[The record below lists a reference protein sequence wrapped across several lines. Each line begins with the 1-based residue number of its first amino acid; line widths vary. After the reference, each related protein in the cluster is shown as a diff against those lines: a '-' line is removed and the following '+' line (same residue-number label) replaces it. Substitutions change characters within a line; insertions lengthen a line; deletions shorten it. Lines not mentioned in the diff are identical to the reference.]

1 MDNKILKEK
10 IKSNTLDDSP
20 LILIY
25 QDNSFVCYQY
35 VNQICKNRK
44 LEKLKIN
51 KLSDI
56 TNDDEFFD
64 AESSYLYVYDIE
76 KLEETI
82 PADMKN
88 IIVVCKQAKNNPGIK
103 QVKIDKLVS
112 WQIEDYVKTRV
123 PGISDSQAKWLCDI
137 SKYNI
142 YRLEKECDKLSIF
155 NKEHQQ
161 NLFNLMNEENAYCD
175 LNNLTIFNFINA
187 IVNKDFKTINEVL
200 ENISFIDIEA
210 TGTVTLLLKQF
221 KTLIDVSFYHNW
233 NNKLTCSEKQF
244 YYFKRNMMGLY
255 TKEQLINIY
264 EFLTSLDYKLKS
276 GYIANDNLID
286 YILINVLK
294 F

>member
-76 KLEETI
+76 KLEETV

-88 IIVVCKQAKNNPGIK
+88 IIVVCKAKNIGIK
-103 QVKIDKLVS
+103 QVKLISYKFRLKIMLKQEFLEYQILKQNGCVILV
-112 WQIEDYVKTRV
+112 
-123 PGISDSQAKWLCDI
+123 
-137 SKYNI
+137 NI
-142 YRLEKECDKLSIF
+142 I
-155 NKEHQQ
+155 
-161 NLFNLMNEENAYCD
+161 
-175 LNNLTIFNFINA
+175 
-187 IVNKDFKTINEVL
+187 
-200 ENISFIDIEA
+200 FID
-210 TGTVTLLLKQF
+210 
-221 KTLIDVSFYHNW
+221 
-233 NNKLTCSEKQF
+233 
-244 YYFKRNMMGLY
+244 
-255 TKEQLINIY
+255 
-264 EFLTSLDYKLKS
+264 
-276 GYIANDNLID
+276 
-286 YILINVLK
+286 
-294 F
+294 